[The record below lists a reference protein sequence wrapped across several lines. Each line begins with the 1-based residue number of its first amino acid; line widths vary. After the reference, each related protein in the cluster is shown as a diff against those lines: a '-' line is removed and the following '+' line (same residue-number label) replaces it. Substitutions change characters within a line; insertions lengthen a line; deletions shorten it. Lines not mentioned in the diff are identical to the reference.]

1 MREIRMCDEDDDG
14 DDYVTESCGNLWADI
29 GASDASE
36 AFARSQ
42 LMRHVQDILRELKV
56 NEAQTAELLGT
67 SKEVVQ
73 QLTASKLGKFSIGQ
87 LFEFLE
93 ALGYDVDIGV
103 HKRAPVKRISLR
115 TAAVG

>member
-1 MREIRMCDEDDDG
+1 MCNEDDD

-42 LMRHVQDILRELKV
+42 LMRHVQDIVRELKV
-56 NEAQTAELLGT
+56 EEAQAAEFLGT
-67 SKEVVQ
+67 SEAVVR
-73 QLTASKLGKFSIGQ
+73 QLMASKLGKFSIGQ

-103 HKRAPVKRISLR
+103 HKRAAVKRISLR
-115 TAAVG
+115 AAAVG